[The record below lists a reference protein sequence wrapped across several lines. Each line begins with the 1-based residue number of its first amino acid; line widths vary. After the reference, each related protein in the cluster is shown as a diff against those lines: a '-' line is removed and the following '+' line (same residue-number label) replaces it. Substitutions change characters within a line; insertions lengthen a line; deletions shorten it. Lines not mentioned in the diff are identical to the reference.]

1 MSIRGYTMK
10 KIIIIFLIAFYLLS
24 FTGVSYLVEEPM
36 SPGEIWNVLTG
47 MEKTSYQRGFR
58 DGIVECLN
66 KLVPLIR
73 DKDIGLHSIRLDIT
87 ISELYDLYDFIW
99 EHGEAI
105 ENVMDD
111 LYKDPANTYIQWP
124 SMCEIAYQK
133 LKGEDV
139 EQLLKKA
146 RKEGYLHPLVTYQE
160 YKKNIE

>member
-24 FTGVSYLVEEPM
+24 FTEVSYLAEELM
-36 SPGEIWNVLTG
+36 SPGELWNATTETG
-47 MEKTSYQRGFR
+47 KVIYIRGFR
-58 DGIVECLN
+58 DGIMECLI
-66 KLVPLIR
+66 KLVPLYNAETEKNIDR
-73 DKDIGLHSIRLDIT
+73 GIAL
-87 ISELYDLYDFIW
+87 SELYDFWDFIW
-99 EHGEAI
+99 GHQEAVKT
-105 ENVMDD
+105 VMDD
-111 LYKDPANTYIQWP
+111 LYKDPANTYIQYP

-160 YKKNIE
+160 YKKKIEE